1 MAKDIIESKVD
12 VEITEPEQGELFPD
26 NPYTKGF
33 RVKTRGKR
41 VAIGGDHLSVMN
53 METGELNGT
62 AEITQRFEIDSEK
75 FIKVFQLQIA
85 AFFGL
90 TSAGTKVLT
99 AIWAETSREPGK
111 DLVYMS
117 EAAARRH
124 AESLGAKMGKAT
136 YFRGR
141 SNLIEMGF
149 IAPSTDQNRYWINPA
164 IFFNGDRVKFITE
177 MSTAPQIM
185 PPEGE
190 GKS

>member
-1 MAKDIIESKVD
+1 MAKDTIETSTDLEKR
-12 VEITEPEQGELFPD
+12 EPEQGELFPN
-26 NPYTKGF
+26 NPYTEGF
-33 RVKTRGKR
+33 RVKTKNKR
-41 VAIGGDHLSVMN
+41 VAIGGDNLAVMN
-53 METGELNGT
+53 MQTGELNGT
-62 AEITQRFEIDSEK
+62 AEITQRFEVDSEK

-111 DLVYMS
+111 DIVYMS

-124 AESLGAKMGKAT
+124 AQSLGAKMGKAT

-141 SNLIEMGF
+141 ANLIEMGF

-177 MSTAPQIM
+177 MSTAPQIL
-185 PPEGE
+185 PPEVE
-190 GKS
+190 GKA